1 MTAGVTSPPG
11 RSFSIHVRAN
21 HATKPQEP
29 APRGD
34 AGARRGIARWLPRPR
49 VVAAAGALLT
59 QLWGVGAPGAYAA
72 AADPPPDPARP
83 AVRRALHG
91 APALDRP
98 VLDGPALD
106 GQSAE
111 RPVGS
116 GPSAGRPSA
125 GGPPGR
131 SHRAARGPGAAR
143 RPAAPPPARP
153 PGAAGE
159 PAGNGP
165 ADGTT
170 GAVGAV
176 GGTLQERIRAGGL
189 PLPGQRAAVPDAFAL
204 ASGLL
209 VTLPARAGPDDPR
222 ASREGGPAGLSSAAR
237 RRPDDSLPAVPRQRR
252 AAEGPLVQEAT
263 ATTVDRAGPAAEP
276 DRPADSTAPA
286 GAGPGRTPA
295 AVAIADTATAA
306 TSHDGSATATA
317 VLAPIAAGLLLT
329 GAAMWKHRGLPRGH

>member
-1 MTAGVTSPPG
+1 M
-11 RSFSIHVRAN
+11 RAN

-29 APRGD
+29 APRGG

-83 AVRRALHG
+83 AVRRALTG

-116 GPSAGRPSA
+116 GPPTGRPSA
-125 GGPPGR
+125 GGPPDR
-131 SHRAARGPGAAR
+131 S
-143 RPAAPPPARP
+143 

-209 VTLPARAGPDDPR
+209 DTLPAQARPDDPR
-222 ASREGGPAGLSSAAR
+222 ASREGGPVGLSSAAR
-237 RRPDDSLPAVPRQRR
+237 RRPDGTLPAVPRQRQ
-252 AAEGPLVQEAT
+252 ASEGALVQEAT
-263 ATTVDRAGPAAEP
+263 ATTVDQAGPAAEP

-295 AVAIADTATAA
+295 TVAIADTATAT

>member
-29 APRGD
+29 APRGV
-34 AGARRGIARWLPRPR
+34 AGARRGITRWLPRPR
-49 VVAAAGALLT
+49 IVAAAGALLA

-72 AADPPPDPARP
+72 AIDPRPDPARP

-116 GPSAGRPSA
+116 GPPERSPGPVTDER
-125 GGPPGR
+125 GGGV
-131 SHRAARGPGAAR
+131 A
-143 RPAAPPPARP
+143 
-153 PGAAGE
+153 
-159 PAGNGP
+159 
-165 ADGTT
+165 
-170 GAVGAV
+170 GAVGD
-176 GGTLQERIRAGGL
+176 TLQERIRAGGL

-209 VTLPARAGPDDPR
+209 DAVPAQARSESPR
-222 ASREGGPAGLSSAAR
+222 AYREGGPVGPPFADR
-237 RRPDDSLPAVPRQRR
+237 RRTGAALPVAPRQRG
-252 AAEGPLVQEAT
+252 AAEEPLVQEAA
-263 ATTVDRAGPAAEP
+263 ATTVDETEP
-276 DRPADSTAPA
+276 DRPTDSTTPAAP
-286 GAGPGRTPA
+286 GLGRTP
-295 AVAIADTATAA
+295 VTVTIADTATAT
-306 TSHDGSATATA
+306 TSHDGSATVTA

-329 GAAMWKHRGLPRGH
+329 GAAMCKHRGLPRGH

>member
-1 MTAGVTSPPG
+1 M
-11 RSFSIHVRAN
+11 RAN

-29 APRGD
+29 APRGG

-59 QLWGVGAPGAYAA
+59 QLWGVGVPGAYAA

-83 AVRRALHG
+83 TVRRALHG
-91 APALDRP
+91 TPALDRP

-106 GQSAE
+106 RQSAE

-116 GPSAGRPSA
+116 GPSAG
-125 GGPPGR
+125 GPPDR
-131 SHRAARGPGAAR
+131 SPGT
-143 RPAAPPPARP
+143 
-153 PGAAGE
+153 AGE

-165 ADGTT
+165 TDGTI
-170 GAVGAV
+170 GAVGAIGAV
-176 GGTLQERIRAGGL
+176 GGTLQDRIRAGGL

-209 VTLPARAGPDDPR
+209 DTLPAQARPDDPR

-237 RRPDDSLPAVPRQRR
+237 RRPDGTLPAVPRQHR
-252 AAEGPLVQEAT
+252 AAEGALVQEAT
-263 ATTVDRAGPAAEP
+263 ATTVDQAGPAAEP
-276 DRPADSTAPA
+276 DRPADSTALA
-286 GAGPGRTPA
+286 GAGLGRTPA
-295 AVAIADTATAA
+295 TVAIADTATAA